1 MPTNIRDPRTIVTPD
16 AFEVSPGLLGLPLAR
31 PAHRLGAMLVD
42 LTIIGILTALLT
54 DVQLVLWGTVA
65 LILLY
70 AALKRPRAQTMG
82 THAATLVRISLG
94 CLGVGILSIVL
105 VVSAVLV
112 LRDGDDPVELS
123 IGERDVGELVTE
135 LVGAGGVVARAAESL
150 QEAETD
156 AEAEQAAAELVA
168 SLPEIGLSREQRLDL
183 LLEMTPVNAP
193 WRGRAEAIYRRAL
206 DAGREG
212 AAQPPPPPGTA
223 AGREAS
229 GSPGSLADTGAGAAP
244 DTAAPEDGTGAQDSV
259 PVDSLTPGEA
269 LREYAA
275 LVTAGAVDAQ
285 GRAGGSGSERAD
297 ALRRRLLPLVG
308 GDTLEALVE
317 TIDDA
322 REEQG
327 ELEDEVERLREES
340 GGFVPFLRDVWD
352 QLGSAIGLWSLY
364 FTVLLT
370 LWKGQTVGKRLFG
383 LRVLRLD
390 GEPLGWWSSFE
401 RVGGYAAGI
410 ATGLLGFAQV
420 FWDSNRQCVHD
431 KIVGTVVVMD
441 GAPPLPGGWVQ
452 ARLPGTGSDAEDAP
466 GEEV

>member
-1 MPTNIRDPRTIVTPD
+1 MPTNIRDPRSIVTPD
-16 AFEVSPGLLGLPLAR
+16 AFEVSTGLLGLPLAR
-31 PAHRLGAMLVD
+31 PARRLGAMLVD
-42 LTIIGILTALLT
+42 LAIIGTLTALLT

-70 AALKRPRAQTMG
+70 AALKRPRAPTMG
-82 THAATLVRISLG
+82 AHAAMLLRISLG
-94 CLGVGILSIVL
+94 CLGAGILSIVL
-105 VVSAVLV
+105 VASLVLV
-112 LRDGDDPVELS
+112 LRDDDEPIELS

-135 LVGAGGVVARAAESL
+135 VVGAGGGVARAAESL

-156 AEAEQAAAELVA
+156 AEAERAATELVA

-193 WRGRAEAIYRRAL
+193 WRDRAEAIYRRAL
-206 DAGREG
+206 DAGARG
-212 AAQPPPPPGTA
+212 AAPPPPGTA
-223 AGREAS
+223 AGREAP

-244 DTAAPEDGTGAQDSV
+244 GSAAPEDSARAQDSV
-259 PVDSLTPGEA
+259 PVDSLTPEEA
-269 LREYAA
+269 LLEYAA

-285 GRAGGSGSERAD
+285 GTAGGPVSERAD
-297 ALRRRLLPLVG
+297 ALRRRLLPVVG
-308 GDTLEALVE
+308 GDTLEALAE

-322 REEQG
+322 REEQD
-327 ELEDEVERLREES
+327 ELEDEMARLREAS
-340 GGFVPFLRDVWD
+340 GGFVPLLRDVWD

-452 ARLPGTGSDAEDAP
+452 ARLPGSGSDADDAP